1 MGSPDI
7 RAARGTVGIEDHQ
20 VPKRVLIVTISEDVH
35 ADLVASRIASE
46 GQPAFRL
53 DLDDFPAGYE
63 VGFGFAGG
71 RWGGE
76 LRNVESGEALRLRD
90 VGAVWMR
97 KRASYRYLSDGL
109 GAHEK
114 AHADAETDHML
125 LGLLRSLDCRW
136 MSHPDAVRGSHWK
149 PEQLRRAARMGFAVP
164 ASLMTNVRAE
174 VDRFSAT
181 AEHGIVFKVLSSML
195 DAAVAVG
202 PEEELARGVPTTL
215 IGPEHEEMLDSVA
228 ELPCFFQHYVP
239 KRHELRVTVIGESVY
254 AARIHSQDDP
264 RTTTDWRDMSAEIRY
279 ESETLAPEVE
289 RRCLDF
295 VHSYGLTFGAIDL
308 VVTPSGEHVFLENN
322 PVGQFLFVEQLVPEL
337 DMTGAVARWLVDAA
351 GSRREAE

>member
-1 MGSPDI
+1 
-7 RAARGTVGIEDHQ
+7 
-20 VPKRVLIVTISEDVH
+20 VPKRVLIVTNSDDLH
-35 ADLVASRIASE
+35 ADLVAARIESE
-46 GQPAFRL
+46 GQAAFRL
-53 DLDDFPAGYE
+53 DLDEYPAGYQL
-63 VGFGFAGG
+63 GFGFSGG
-71 RWGGE
+71 RWEGS
-76 LRNVESGEALRLRD
+76 LVRTSSGDSLALQD

-97 KRASYRYLSDGL
+97 KRAPYRYRSDGM

-125 LGLLRSLDCRW
+125 LGILRSLDCSW
-136 MSHPDAVRGSHWK
+136 MSHPNAVRGSHWK

-164 ASLMTNVRAE
+164 ESLMTNVRAE

-181 AEHGIVFKVLSSML
+181 AHHGIVFKVLSSML
-195 DAAVAVG
+195 DAADAID

-264 RTTTDWRDMSAEIRY
+264 RTATDWRDMSAEVRY
-279 ESETLAPEVE
+279 EAEALPPEVA

-295 VHSYGLTFGAIDL
+295 VRSYGLTFGAIDL

-337 DMTGAVARWLVDAA
+337 DMTGAVARWLADSAASRPDA
-351 GSRREAE
+351 E